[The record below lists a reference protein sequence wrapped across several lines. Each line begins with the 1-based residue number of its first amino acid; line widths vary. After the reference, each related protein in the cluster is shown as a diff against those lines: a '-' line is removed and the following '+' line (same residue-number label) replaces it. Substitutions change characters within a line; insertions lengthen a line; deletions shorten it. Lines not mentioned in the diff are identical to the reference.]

1 MMMNMVDKKTLK
13 IIIVI
18 LIISSFIG
26 AIGLTYSYFS
36 LEIEGTPKDIVMTTG
51 DLRLKYIDGTELS
64 LTNAVPGDSITKE
77 IEVKNVGTKSTAYNL
92 KLNNLINTIE
102 NFELNITL
110 TCKSYNDNN
119 ELEGEC
125 PNIYRSINYNETEGT
140 QILKKNIEIDVGIT
154 QKYTVIIKFENKDYT
169 QNTNLNKKFSS
180 ILSVEGYEVPKTV
193 NCTFDGEMVQGAK
206 FVKGQYTYSYK
217 QEGAYTGVNSIYWQ
231 DIDED
236 GWGVQLSS
244 KVSTDPVSGEI
255 CSYINDKPIVS
266 MNDAYYLSSATSIDL
281 TGIDTRNVTNMHGLF
296 YDSKAT
302 EIKGLETLDTSKV
315 TNMRSMFLNSKVKK
329 INLETFDTSNVTN
342 MGNMFSGVS
351 LTESLNLSNF
361 DTSKVTDMSSM
372 FYLTT
377 IELDLSS
384 FNTKSVTNM
393 AGMFQSINA
402 DKLDLKNFDMS
413 KVTTSNRMLGNTKIN
428 ILNLSNLI
436 ISDDTVLANIFA
448 DSTIKET
455 IVNNEET
462 LNILKGTDKIPSD
475 MKFTLKN
482 S

>member
-1 MMMNMVDKKTLK
+1 MMNIVEKNITKFM
-13 IIIVI
+13 III
-18 LIISSFIG
+18 LIIASILGIIG
-26 AIGLTYSYFS
+26 FSYAYFS
-36 LEIEGTPKDIVMTTG
+36 LEIEGTPKDLIVTTG
-51 DLRLKYIDGTELS
+51 DLRLKYIDGAELS
-64 LTNAVPGDSITKE
+64 LTNAVPGDYIEKE
-77 IEVKNVGTKSTAYNL
+77 IQFKNIGTKSTAYNL

-140 QILKKNIEIDVGIT
+140 QTLKKNIGIDVGIT
-154 QKYTVIIKFENKDYT
+154 HKYIVIIKFENKDYT

-180 ILSVEGYEVPKTV
+180 ILLIKEYEAPKTV
-193 NCTFDGEMVQGAK
+193 NCTFDGNMVQGAK
-206 FVKGQYTYSYK
+206 FVKGQYAYSYK

-231 DIDED
+231 NINED

-244 KVSTDPVSGEI
+244 KASTDPVSGEI
-255 CSYINDKPIVS
+255 CSYINGKPIVS

-315 TNMRSMFLNSKVKK
+315 TNMRSMFLNSKVNK
-329 INLETFDTSNVTN
+329 INIETFDTSKVTN

-351 LTESLNLSNF
+351 LTESLNLSNL
-361 DTSKVTDMSSM
+361 DTSKVTDMSGM
-372 FYLTT
+372 FYFTT
-377 IELDLSS
+377 MRELDITS
-384 FNTKSVTNM
+384 FNTKNVRNM
-393 AGMFQSINA
+393 DAMFQNINI
-402 DKLDLKNFDMS
+402 DKLDLKNFDI
-413 KVTTSNRMLGNTKIN
+413 SNITASNMILGYAKIN
-428 ILNLSNLI
+428 TLNLSNLI
-436 ISDDTVLANIFA
+436 ISDNTVLTKIFEGA
-448 DSTIKET
+448 TIKET

-475 MKFTLKN
+475 MNFTLKTN
-482 S
+482 

>member
-1 MMMNMVDKKTLK
+1 MVDKKALK

-26 AIGLTYSYFS
+26 VIGLTYSYFS
-36 LEIEGTPKDIVMTTG
+36 LEIEGAPKDIIMTTG
-51 DLRLKYIDGTELS
+51 DLRLKYNDGTELS
-64 LTNAVPGDSITKE
+64 LTNAVPGDIITKE
-77 IEVKNVGTKSTAYNL
+77 IEVKNVGTKSATYNL
-92 KLNNLINTIE
+92 KLNNLINTID

-110 TCKSYNDNN
+110 TCKNYNDNN

-125 PNIYRSINYNETEGT
+125 PNIYRSINYNETEGVQT
-140 QILKKNIEIDVGIT
+140 LKKNIGIDVGIT
-154 QKYTVIIKFENKDYT
+154 HKYTVLIKFENKDYS
-169 QNTNLNKKFSS
+169 QDNNLNKKFSS

-206 FVKGQYTYSYK
+206 FIKGQYTYSYK

-315 TNMRSMFLNSKVKK
+315 TNMRSMFLNSKVNK
-329 INLETFDTSNVTN
+329 INIETFDTSKVTN

-351 LTESLNLSNF
+351 LTEPLNLSNF
-361 DTSKVTDMSSM
+361 DTSKVTDMSGM
-372 FYLTT
+372 FYFTT
-377 IELDLSS
+377 MKELDITS
-384 FNTKSVTNM
+384 FNTKNVTNM
-393 AGMFQSINA
+393 DAIFQNINI
-402 DKLDLKNFDMS
+402 DKLDLKNFDIS
-413 KVTTSNRMLGNTKIN
+413 NVTASNMMLGYTKIN
-428 ILNLSNLI
+428 TLNLSNLI
-436 ISDDTVLANIFA
+436 ISDNTVLTKIFEGA
-448 DSTIKET
+448 TIKET

-462 LNILKGTDKIPSD
+462 LSILKGTDKIPSH
-475 MKFTLKN
+475 MNFTLKTN
-482 S
+482 

>member
-1 MMMNMVDKKTLK
+1 MMNIVEKNIAKFM
-13 IIIVI
+13 III
-18 LIISSFIG
+18 LIIASILGIIG
-26 AIGLTYSYFS
+26 FSYAYFS
-36 LEIEGTPKDIVMTTG
+36 LEIEGTPKDLIVTTG
-51 DLRLKYIDGTELS
+51 DLRLKYIDGAELS
-64 LTNAVPGDSITKE
+64 LTNAVPGDYIEKE
-77 IEVKNVGTKSTAYNL
+77 IQVKNIGTKSTAYNL

-140 QILKKNIEIDVGIT
+140 QTLKKNIEIDVGIT
-154 QKYTVIIKFENKDYT
+154 HKYIVIIKFENKDYT

-180 ILSVEGYEVPKTV
+180 ILSIEEYEAPKTV
-193 NCTFDGEMVQGAK
+193 NCTFDGNMVQGAK

-231 DIDED
+231 NINED

-244 KVSTDPVSGEI
+244 KASTDPVSGEI
-255 CSYINDKPIVS
+255 CSYINGKPIVS
-266 MNDAYYLSSATSIDL
+266 MNDAYYLSEATSIDL

-296 YDSKAT
+296 YDSKTT
-302 EIKGLETLDTSKV
+302 EIKGLESLDTSKV
-315 TNMRSMFLNSKVKK
+315 TNMRSMFLNSKVQK

-351 LTESLNLSNF
+351 LTGSLNLSNF
-361 DTSKVTDMSSM
+361 DTSNVTDMSSM

-384 FNTKSVTNM
+384 FNTKSATNM
-393 AGMFQSINA
+393 TGMFQSINA

-413 KVTTSNRMLGNTKIN
+413 NVTASNRILGYAKIN

-436 ISDDTVLANIFA
+436 ISNNTVLENTFNG
-448 DSTIKET
+448 STIKET
-455 IVNNEET
+455 IVNSEET
-462 LNILKGTDKIPSD
+462 LNILKGTSNIPSD

>member
-1 MMMNMVDKKTLK
+1 MVDKKALK

-26 AIGLTYSYFS
+26 VIGLTYSYFS
-36 LEIEGTPKDIVMTTG
+36 LEIEGAPKDIVMTTG
-51 DLRLKYIDGTELS
+51 DLRLKYNDGTELS
-64 LTNAVPGDSITKE
+64 LTNAVPGDIITKE
-77 IEVKNVGTKSTAYNL
+77 IEVKNVGTKSAAYNL
-92 KLNNLINTIE
+92 KLNNLINTID

-110 TCKSYNDNN
+110 TCKNYNDNN

-125 PNIYRSINYNETEGT
+125 PNIYRSINYNETEGVQT
-140 QILKKNIEIDVGIT
+140 LKKNIGIDVGIT
-154 QKYTVIIKFENKDYT
+154 HKYTVLIKFENKDYS
-169 QNTNLNKKFSS
+169 QDNNLNKKFSS

-206 FVKGQYTYSYK
+206 FIKGQYTYSYK

-315 TNMRSMFLNSKVKK
+315 TNMRSMFLNSKVNK
-329 INLETFDTSNVTN
+329 INIETFDTSKVTN

-351 LTESLNLSNF
+351 LTEPLNLSNF
-361 DTSKVTDMSSM
+361 DTSKVTDMSGM
-372 FYLTT
+372 FYFTT
-377 IELDLSS
+377 MKELDITS
-384 FNTKSVTNM
+384 FNTKNVTNM
-393 AGMFQSINA
+393 DAIFQNINI
-402 DKLDLKNFDMS
+402 DKLDLKNFDIS
-413 KVTTSNRMLGNTKIN
+413 NVTASNMMLGYTKIN
-428 ILNLSNLI
+428 TLNLSNLI
-436 ISDDTVLANIFA
+436 ISDNTVLTKIFEGA
-448 DSTIKET
+448 TIKET

-462 LNILKGTDKIPSD
+462 LSILKGTDKIPSD
-475 MKFTLKN
+475 MNFTLKTN
-482 S
+482 

>member
-1 MMMNMVDKKTLK
+1 
-13 IIIVI
+13 
-18 LIISSFIG
+18 
-26 AIGLTYSYFS
+26 
-36 LEIEGTPKDIVMTTG
+36 
-51 DLRLKYIDGTELS
+51 
-64 LTNAVPGDSITKE
+64 
-77 IEVKNVGTKSTAYNL
+77 
-92 KLNNLINTIE
+92 
-102 NFELNITL
+102 
-110 TCKSYNDNN
+110 
-119 ELEGEC
+119 
-125 PNIYRSINYNETEGT
+125 
-140 QILKKNIEIDVGIT
+140 
-154 QKYTVIIKFENKDYT
+154 
-169 QNTNLNKKFSS
+169 
-180 ILSVEGYEVPKTV
+180 
-193 NCTFDGEMVQGAK
+193 MVQGAK